1 MVEFAMIDTV
11 VRYVLLAASPPYDV
25 ITFAAMAFF
34 YFDIVSH
41 FHKNPSGEA
50 IAKVYVLSP
59 SFQRWVGFFFT
70 S

>member
-1 MVEFAMIDTV
+1 MVEFAIIGTV

-41 FHKNPSGEA
+41 FHKNQSGEA
-50 IAKVYVLSP
+50 PLKIYYQSP
-59 SFQRWVGFFFT
+59 SFKRWVGMFFT

>member
-34 YFDIVSH
+34 YFDIVSR

-50 IAKVYVLSP
+50 IASFYVQSP
-59 SFQRWVGFFFT
+59 SFKRWVGMFFP